1 MAQDPAL
8 PDSPIP
14 ASSPTPA
21 PIGFDPRTLLATL
34 TANPYPLYQ
43 MLRSSQPVFRAP
55 IPNDQGAGLWILT
68 RYEDVQSVLRDS
80 HFSVERE
87 KSDLAQQYRDVIPMQ
102 LIGETGPLRSMLLM
116 DPPNHTRVRGLVSKA
131 FTPSRVAELEPRIRT
146 IIDGLLSDPG
156 DEMDIIADFA
166 VPLPAIVIA
175 ELLGVPPEDHPRFK
189 AWSSEL
195 ISLIGG
201 EGGPEVN
208 FARAQT
214 AIDALMEYL
223 GEIVAK
229 RRREPGDDLISAM
242 LHAQQERDALT
253 DAELLA
259 TSNLL
264 LIAGHETTTNLI
276 GNGMLALLRNPDQ
289 LERLRAD
296 PSLMP
301 SAVEELLRYDS
312 PVQATLR
319 VARKDVE
326 IGDHTISKGAVVVCV
341 IGSANRDPAVF
352 EQPDRLDLGRADN
365 RHLSLGF
372 GVHFCLGA
380 PLARLEG
387 QLALSA
393 LIDRFPDMNL
403 AEQDVEFRKHP
414 ILRGVTSLP
423 VRI

>member
-1 MAQDPAL
+1 
-8 PDSPIP
+8 
-14 ASSPTPA
+14 
-21 PIGFDPRTLLATL
+21 
-34 TANPYPLYQ
+34 
-43 MLRSSQPVFRAP
+43 
-55 IPNDQGAGLWILT
+55 
-68 RYEDVQSVLRDS
+68 
-80 HFSVERE
+80 
-87 KSDLAQQYRDVIPMQ
+87 
-102 LIGETGPLRSMLLM
+102 
-116 DPPNHTRVRGLVSKA
+116 LVSKA
-131 FTPSRVAELEPRIRT
+131 FTPKRVAELEPRIRT
-146 IIDGLLSDPG
+146 IIDELLSEPR
-156 DEMDIIADFA
+156 DEMDVIADFA

-189 AWSSEL
+189 AWSTEL

-201 EGGPEVN
+201 EGGAELN

-229 RRREPGDDLISAM
+229 RRREPADDLISAM
-242 LHAQQERDALT
+242 LHAQQEHDALT
-253 DAELLA
+253 DTELLA

-276 GNGMLALLRNPDQ
+276 GNGLLALLRNPDQ

-312 PVQATLR
+312 PVQATVR
-319 VARKDVE
+319 VTREDVE

-341 IGSANRDPAVF
+341 IGSANRDPEVF
-352 EQPDRLDLGRADN
+352 EQPDRLDLGRVDN

-387 QLALSA
+387 QLALGA
-393 LIDRFPDMNL
+393 LIERFPDMKL
-403 AEQDVEFRKHP
+403 AKEDVEFRKHP
-414 ILRGVTSLP
+414 ILRGLTSLP
-423 VRI
+423 VRF